1 MPNVIRHLVKDLMRH
16 DILVSVSSKTPILE
30 AVKKMAQ
37 HNIGSVVVVDDNNR
51 VIGIFTER
59 DLVRVVANSINLNA
73 EIEKVM
79 TKNPITINYDEYVE
93 KAILLMRENNIR
105 HLPVVNKENKFV
117 GMISLRDV
125 SKLIISEILE

>member
-1 MPNVIRHLVKDLMRH
+1 
-16 DILVSVSSKTPILE
+16 
-30 AVKKMAQ
+30 MAQ
-37 HNIGSVVVVDDNNR
+37 HNVGSVVVVDDNNR
-51 VIGIFTER
+51 VLGIFTER
-59 DLVRVVANSINLNA
+59 DLVRVVANSINLNT

-125 SKLIISEILE
+125 SKLIISEVLE